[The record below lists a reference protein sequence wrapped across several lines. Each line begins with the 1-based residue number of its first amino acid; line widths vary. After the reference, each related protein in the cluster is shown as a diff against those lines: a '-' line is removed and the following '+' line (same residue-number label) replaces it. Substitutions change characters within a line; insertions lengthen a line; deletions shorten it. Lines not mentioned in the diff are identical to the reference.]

1 MSCDVP
7 FSDYYIGLSGLIC
20 LLASTRVFFNMV
32 IQSHICLFIFLIHHV
47 KG

>member
-1 MSCDVP
+1 MSCDVL

-20 LLASTRVFFNMV
+20 LLASTRVCFNME
-32 IQSHICLFIFLIHHV
+32 IQSHICLIFFIHPI